1 MKFGAC
7 LRPELRPMDSRLS
20 LHFDKL
26 SVQRLSKEALLL
38 CPRVNKGGFHEAEG
52 MNENEK
58 VSKGGWI

>member
-1 MKFGAC
+1 
-7 LRPELRPMDSRLS
+7 MDSRLS